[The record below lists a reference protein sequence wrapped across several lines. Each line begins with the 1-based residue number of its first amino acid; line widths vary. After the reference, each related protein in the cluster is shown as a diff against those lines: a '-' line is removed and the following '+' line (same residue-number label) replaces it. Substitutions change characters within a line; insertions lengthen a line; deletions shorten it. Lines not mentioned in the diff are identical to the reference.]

1 MKKLKGRNDTMPDI
15 TSAPIQK
22 YFIGSNTSRGFIN
35 CCDEVFSSLSR
46 IYIIKGGPGTGKS
59 TFMRKIAEH
68 AEGQGKTV
76 IYYYCSSDP
85 DSLDAIVISDSGIA
99 ITDGTSPHIF
109 EAKYPGAKEEY
120 LNFGEFWNSGFLSLC
135 FPKIEEYGALKSK
148 CFSLAYR
155 YLSISESVRKE
166 RESVLSSCFDFKKAE
181 GAVSRLM
188 RDIGTG
194 KDFLLEER
202 QISSFGMKGITYL
215 HTYSD
220 MSERVLAI
228 RDKRDVYPFIFDM
241 ILKKAEEQK
250 LKTYISRDHICRTEA
265 IMFPEKKTCIILL
278 PENDKCDKVIN
289 TERFII
295 AHKYA
300 ENRRRLRF
308 LHSLEGELTDCALSE
323 LSEAKDVHFL
333 LEDIY
338 SEAMDFEALSHMT
351 KAFSHKLLG
360 K

>member
-35 CCDEVFSSLSR
+35 CCDGAFLTLSR

-68 AEGQGKTV
+68 AERQGKTV

-85 DSLDAIVISDSGIA
+85 DSLDAVEIPDLGIA

-135 FPKIEEYGALKSK
+135 FPKIEEYGALKNK

-155 YLSISESVRKE
+155 YLSFSESVRKE

-188 RDIGTG
+188 RDIGSG
-194 KDFLLEER
+194 KGFSLEER
-202 QISSFGMKGITYL
+202 QISSFGMKGISRFN
-215 HTYSD
+215 TYSD
-220 MSERVLAI
+220 MSERVVAI
-228 RDKRDVYPFIFDM
+228 RDKRDVYPFILDM
-241 ILKKAEEQK
+241 IVNKAEEQS
-250 LKTYISRDHICRTEA
+250 LRTYISRDHLFRTEA
-265 IMFPEKKTCIILL
+265 IMFPEKKVCITFIG
-278 PENDKCDKVIN
+278 ENGDCDKIIN

-295 AHKYA
+295 AQKYA

-308 LHSLEGELTDCALSE
+308 LHSLEEKLTDCALSE
-323 LSEAKDVHFL
+323 LSEAKKVHFL
-333 LEDIY
+333 LENIY

-351 KAFSHKLLG
+351 QAFSNKLFG